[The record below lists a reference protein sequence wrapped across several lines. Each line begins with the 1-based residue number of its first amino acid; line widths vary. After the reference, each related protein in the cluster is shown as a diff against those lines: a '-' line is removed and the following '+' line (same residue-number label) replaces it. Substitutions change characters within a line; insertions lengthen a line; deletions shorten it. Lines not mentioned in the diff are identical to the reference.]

1 MFADI
6 VLIETCTMSL
16 IMFSQVSNVK
26 NTSSRSSICWQID
39 RQILY
44 ETRHESG
51 ISRPLHHHA
60 FVQVRDQET

>member
-44 ETRHESG
+44 ENKT
-51 ISRPLHHHA
+51 
-60 FVQVRDQET
+60 